1 MKNITSISNKAFDT
15 INNFITDIQ
24 SKYDLNPKTLVE
36 YTGDLKHFVLWYE
49 TLINEFSDTLAY
61 FNPENIS
68 TPIIMN
74 YRAEMQKSMKLK
86 ANTINRRLKTLK
98 RFFSWVKS
106 CELINVNPCS
116 SIRLV
121 KSETLISQQMTEKQV
136 SDLVA
141 AVNNNGSLRDQAI
154 VITLIHTGIRTMEL
168 CNLLKSDIIIGKRSG
183 ILTVRAGKRNKDR
196 EVPLN
201 STCREYLKR
210 HLEINQCSY
219 LFPSEKTQNRLTERA
234 IRYMVKKYMVIAKV
248 ENLSAHDLRHHF
260 GYVMVQ
266 NTPIH
271 RLAQI
276 MGHDRLDTTMTYLKA
291 TKEDLQ
297 KEVEKI
303 AWE

>member
-1 MKNITSISNKAFDT
+1 LRNITSISAQASD
-15 INNFITDIQ
+15 IISAFITDIK
-24 SKYDLNPKTLVE
+24 SKYDLNPKTLAE
-36 YTGDLKHFVLWYE
+36 YSGDIKHFVRWYE
-49 TLINEFSDTLAY
+49 TLLNEFSDASQY

-68 TPIIMN
+68 TPIIID
-74 YRAEMQKSMKLK
+74 YRTEMQKSSKLK

-98 RFFSWVKS
+98 RFFTWIKS
-106 CELINVNPCS
+106 CELIKSNPCTS
-116 SIRLV
+116 VKLV
-121 KSETLISQQMTEKQV
+121 KSESVISQQMTEKQI

-141 AVNNNGSLRDQAI
+141 AVNNSGSLRDQTIMI
-154 VITLIHTGIRTMEL
+154 VLIQTGIRTMEL

-183 ILTVRAGKRNKDR
+183 TLIVRAGKRNKNR

-201 STCREYLKR
+201 STCREYLTR
-210 HLEINQCSY
+210 YLATTEYIY

-234 IRYMVKKYMVIAKV
+234 IRYMVKKYMTIANI
-248 ENLSAHDLRHHF
+248 ENLSAHALRHHF

-303 AWE
+303 AWK